1 MILEIVKWRKETN
14 HQCKIIFTAH
24 DYQLVCPNHMLN
36 KSKALLVN
44 TVKDNNMISIVEA
57 IAVGTPIV
65 TTDVPLNSTYIK
77 DYQLGIA
84 KKQWDESDLND
95 VVSNSE
101 MYIENCMK
109 YRYKAKLIFL
119 MSKRRNWIEDSV
131 LIVHPN

>member
-1 MILEIVKWRKETN
+1 MKEKLQRMAQTLGIAPN
-14 HQCKIIFTAH
+14 VIFTGKMTH
-24 DYQLVCPNHMLN
+24 DELLPILS

-44 TVKDNNMISIVEA
+44 TVKDNNMIFIVEA
-57 IAVGTPIV
+57 ITVGTPIV

-84 KKQWDESDLND
+84 KKQWNKSDLND

-109 YRYKAKLIFL
+109 YRYKLSTKQRVEQFL
-119 MSKRRNWIEDSV
+119 EIERERLDDGKK
-131 LIVHPN
+131 